1 MENTIRAA
9 PTTRVLPNS
18 PKYIRV
24 LITFPGIAC
33 KSTKIEDES
42 TPDGVAESF
51 RSEYI
56 RETLMD
62 CDLVEL
68 DKIVELWPK
77 LEPLEK
83 IMDRLSVFWGAVN
96 HLNFVKD
103 TSETPLRH

>member
-1 MENTIRAA
+1 MHNPPEFVWRTPYELPPPLEFC
-9 PTTRVLPNS
+9 PTHR
-18 PKYIRV
+18 
-24 LITFPGIAC
+24 
-33 KSTKIEDES
+33 STL
-42 TPDGVAESF
+42 G
-51 RSEYI
+51 
-56 RETLMD
+56 D

-83 IMDRLSVFWGAVN
+83 IMDRLTVFWGAVN